1 MNAAAKASI
10 TTLCGILLFG
20 SIMSPMTGA
29 APSELVRQSTAKKA
43 AEKAPTAE
51 EKEFIKS
58 EIKRV
63 QALINDPSD
72 VYIMVFNKF
81 KQLNNGVPF
90 RPFSDYK
97 GNRFTTY
104 EDYAKRISH
113 FNGPVLQQPSN
124 MPEGYKLVS
133 ARIEIPFEGKFFDDL
148 LEEGKKSGKAVYI
161 KKMDWKEVGRVHLTY
176 TNGKDEISIDQY
188 TAGPDYLKLKGFVF
202 EHPYDKKRKKG
213 PDPNTPKY
221 VFWYGTGK
229 YYYSIS
235 TKSDMTKEQM
245 IEVLKAAVKK

>member
-1 MNAAAKASI
+1 MNMGTKVAIA
-10 TTLCGILLFG
+10 TLSSILLFG
-20 SIMSPMTGA
+20 SVTSTTTEAIFFTSTQ
-29 APSELVRQSTAKKA
+29 QSIAKKA

-51 EKEFIKS
+51 EKKHIKS
-58 EIKRV
+58 EMKRV
-63 QALINDPSD
+63 QALVKDPSD

-81 KQLNNGVPF
+81 RQLNSGVPF

-104 EDYAKRISH
+104 EDYAKRITK
-113 FNGPVLQQPSN
+113 FKNPVLQQPSN
-124 MPEGYKLVS
+124 LPEGYKFVS

-148 LEEGKKSGKAVYI
+148 LEEAKKSGEIVYT
-161 KKMDWKEVGRVHLTY
+161 KKMDWTEVGRVHLTY
-176 TNGKDEISIDQY
+176 TNGKDELTINQY
-188 TAGPDYLKLKGFVF
+188 TASGNYLKLKGFVY

-235 TKSDMTKEQM
+235 TKADMKKEQM
-245 IEVLKAAVKK
+245 IEILKAAVKK